1 MHKSSCKYSHFV
13 IASYMF
19 QINVSELDFSTYS
32 SLEDLRAVEENLMYP
47 PRFKI
52 SVIRLSRSECLDT
65 EFKITLENDGVLV
78 SDEVRKFSLTVT
90 DLPKM
95 SRLGRI

>member
-1 MHKSSCKYSHFV
+1 
-13 IASYMF
+13 MF
-19 QINVSELDFSTYS
+19 QIKVSELDFSTYS

-52 SVIRLSRSECLDT
+52 SVIRLSRGEPLDT

-78 SDEVRKFSLTVT
+78 SDEVRKFPLTVT
-90 DLPKM
+90 ELPKM
-95 SRLGRI
+95 HRLGRI